1 MDAKRWIFA
10 IVVALS
16 LAMGCP
22 AGFAQE
28 QKQAKPWTG
37 RLADGTVIH
46 ADDLTRTLAE
56 HRKWLRGEAGGKQAE
71 LQRAKL
77 SGADLEGA
85 GLARANLQGA
95 RLEEANLEEAVLN
108 RANLK
113 EAVLIKANLKGA
125 VLIKANLKGAGMDEA
140 NLQGAELIK
149 ANLQGATLSLANLQG
164 ARMDEANLQGAGIQL
179 AKLQGAGLIKASLQG
194 AGLNEAKLE
203 GARLNEAKLEG
214 ARLNEAKLEGA
225 ELIKA
230 NLQGAIFEIE
240 PNTLPEIRSTGT
252 AVNLAFLRYKE
263 SPHALIELREAFKK
277 YGLRQQEREITYAIK
292 HSGYLNA
299 MAGKDIETKFQ
310 VIAGRLLF
318 DLPCQWGMAPMRP
331 LIILLIGIA
340 FFSPVYILAIKKRKK
355 YLSANGYA
363 VKKESKTDGIW
374 KTWIPERAR
383 RDLGGNAPE
392 LLACGWWG
400 AIGIGIYFSV
410 LSAFQ
415 VGWKDLN
422 VGSWIARMQPREYRL
437 HASGWMRFVSG
448 LQSLISVY
456 LLALCVLSYFGRPF
470 EGY

>member
-140 NLQGAELIK
+140 NLQGAEY
-149 ANLQGATLSLANLQG
+149 NWQS
-164 ARMDEANLQGAGIQL
+164 
-179 AKLQGAGLIKASLQG
+179 LQGAGLIKASLQG